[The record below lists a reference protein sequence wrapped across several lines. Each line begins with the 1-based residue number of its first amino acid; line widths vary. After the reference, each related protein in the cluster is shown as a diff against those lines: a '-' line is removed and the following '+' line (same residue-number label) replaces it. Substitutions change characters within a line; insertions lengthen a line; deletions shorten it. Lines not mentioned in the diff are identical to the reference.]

1 MNFKELVELM
11 ERTDAA
17 LRHHAVRSIDRALVV
32 RNWLLGRHIIEYE
45 QSGLD
50 RAQYGERLLPELAR
64 RLGNTGRKGFSE
76 TNLRLFRQFYRSHPE
91 IHQTP
96 SDESSRH
103 IPGATVG
110 ELQPMAR
117 DLEAIRQTVSD
128 ELAARFPL
136 PWSHYAFLIQISSS
150 AERRFYE
157 LEAAKANWSLRE
169 LKRQFNSGLYER
181 LALSRDNAA
190 VQELSQKGQILA
202 KPADAVKDPYV
213 LEFLGLQEQPAYSES
228 DFEQAIIDKLEH
240 FLLELG
246 KGFLFHSRQFRLTFD
261 EKHFWVDLVFYNRL
275 LRCFVLLDLKI
286 GELTHQDLGQMQ
298 MYVNYF
304 DREVNAEDEN
314 PTIGILLCKTKND
327 ALVEMTLPEGNS
339 TIFASRYQLYL
350 PSKEELKAQLQ
361 GTSAKLPAEDAEEE
375 PANGAN
381 DPKGRKH

>member
-1 MNFKELVELM
+1 MNFNELVELI
-11 ERTDAA
+11 ERTDTG
-17 LRHHAVRSIDRALVV
+17 LRHQAARSIDRALVV
-32 RNWLLGRHIIEYE
+32 RNWFLGRQIFEYE

-50 RAQYGERLLPELAR
+50 RAQYGERLLPELAQ
-64 RLGNTGRKGFSE
+64 RLGSSGRKGFSE
-76 TNLRLFRQFYRSHPE
+76 TNLRLFRQFYRSRPE

-103 IPGATVG
+103 LPGGGAG
-110 ELQPMAR
+110 QLQTLPR

-157 LEAAKANWSLRE
+157 VEAAKATWSLRE

-181 LALSRDNAA
+181 LALSRDKAA
-190 VQELSQKGQILA
+190 VQELSRQGQILTT
-202 KPADAVKDPYV
+202 PADAVKDPYV
-213 LEFLGLQEQPAYSES
+213 LEFLGLEERPAYSES

-286 GELTHQDLGQMQ
+286 GDLTHEDVGQMQ

-304 DREVNAEDEN
+304 DREVKAQDEN

-327 ALVEMTLPEGNS
+327 ALVEMTLPENNT

-350 PSKEELKAQLQ
+350 PSKEDLRAQLRE
-361 GTSAKLPAEDAEEE
+361 AAAEEE
-375 PANGAN
+375 SRQP
-381 DPKGRKH
+381 